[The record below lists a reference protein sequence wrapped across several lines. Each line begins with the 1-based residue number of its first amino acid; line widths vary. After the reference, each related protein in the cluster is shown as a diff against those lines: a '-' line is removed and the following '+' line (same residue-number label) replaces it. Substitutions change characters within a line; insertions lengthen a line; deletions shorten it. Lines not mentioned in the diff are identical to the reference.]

1 MYCKN
6 CGARLEGEGKTC
18 EACGFTRGNGLSY
31 CPACGK
37 KTEKAPLGEGIN
49 DALETFLA
57 IGKRFGF
64 KTKNLDGYAGCI
76 EAGGGDK
83 LVGIITHTDTVKA
96 GDNWTY
102 PPFKCT
108 VSKNGVYGRGVT
120 DDKGP
125 ALLSLYAMREAE
137 KNGFL
142 KDKRVRLIIGGDEE
156 SGIWRCIKRYKE
168 TETMPDIA
176 FSPDAEYPVVFG
188 EKGLLKVRI
197 FGIEKAI
204 APDFRF
210 EGGSVINIVPDKA
223 CAFIDGKEMQ
233 ETGKAAHGSLPEKG
247 ENAIIKLSEKISALY
262 PDSTFSK
269 LCSLK
274 DAKSLKIDLKD
285 EYTSLSINPAIIRAD
300 SHECSLSYDIRYPI
314 TADGEKVIKSIKSAA
329 EEKGL
334 LVEILS
340 HDAPLYVPLDSH
352 LITTLSSVYKEITD
366 DGSLPVAIG
375 GGTYAKAFSNCAA
388 FGVML
393 PDDPDTMHAPDEF
406 WSFNSINTNFD
417 IILKAIERL

>member
-1 MYCKN
+1 MNTLDIQEFLKDLKN
-6 CGARLEGEGKTC
+6 VISICSV
-18 EACGFTRGNGLSY
+18 NGD
-31 CPACGK
+31 CGK
-37 KTEKAPLGEGIN
+37 KSEKAPLGEGVNEAIE
-49 DALETFLA
+49 AFLS

-64 KTKNLDGYAGCI
+64 KTKNLDGYIGYI
-76 EAGGGDK
+76 EAGDGEK
-83 LVGIITHTDTVKA
+83 LVGIITHADTVKA
-96 GDNWTY
+96 GGGWTY
-102 PPFKCT
+102 PPFECT
-108 VSKNGVYGRGVT
+108 ASKDGVYGRGVT

-125 ALLSLYAMREAE
+125 ALLSLYAMLEAQ

-142 KDKRVRLIIGGDEE
+142 KNKRVRLIIGGDEE
-156 SGIWRCIKRYKE
+156 SGSWKCIKRYKE
-168 TETMPDIA
+168 TEKMPDIA

-188 EKGLLKVRI
+188 EKGLLKVSI
-197 FGIEKAI
+197 FGTEKSI

-223 CAFIDGKEMQ
+223 CAFIDGKEMH
-233 ETGKAAHGSLPEKG
+233 ERGKASHGSLPEKG

-269 LCSLK
+269 LSSLK
-274 DAKSLKIDLKD
+274 DAKSLEIDLKD
-285 EYTSLSINPAIIRAD
+285 EYTSLSVNPAIIRAD

-314 TADGEKVIKSIKSAA
+314 TYDGEKVIESIKNVA

-334 LVEILS
+334 SVEILS
-340 HDAPLYVPLDSH
+340 HDVPLHVPLDSH
-352 LITTLSSVYKEITD
+352 LITTLSSVYKEVTGD
-366 DGSLPVAIG
+366 DSMPVAIG